1 MYHVRKTFSL
11 LYFVSCMQVE
21 EAGKVSHFAA
31 ATVEQLLESS
41 AFEGMALRTEKAKVR
56 CIVEMP
62 FPMAHREK
70 LMLFMFLYIY
80 FRRCESQSRDF
91 RSSTFMFQLI
101 KRRLLEK
108 ILLYRGG

>member
-70 LMLFMFLYIY
+70 LMLL
-80 FRRCESQSRDF
+80 CSC
-91 RSSTFMFQLI
+91 TFTSGDAKVSPGTFAPA
-101 KRRLLEK
+101 LLCSN
-108 ILLYRGG
+108 